1 MAEKK
6 ITESGEKFLKYS
18 FIASAA
24 IMALLA
30 ANDIYNDRGGNILTG
45 KKVKIDDDATVYTN
59 LTDMINEEN
68 GKSAYYDSS
77 YERLVISTFYQ
88 LDGNYIRVDM
98 QGNYKE
104 KEQQII
110 DNDGVLIGII
120 TTVDFKNKTPEAF
133 YKTND
138 FKRYQKVKK
147 IKNKI

>member
-6 ITESGEKFLKYS
+6 ATESGEKFLKYS

-24 IMALLA
+24 VMALLA

>member
-24 IMALLA
+24 VMALLA